1 MQFNVTNIETFSFH
15 SSFLEWVQ
23 PSTVSITEDKL
34 KRNLNLIKIIRGLY
48 GLWLQNKKILYVSNN
63 QGYLVDMKEW
73 AVNMWWLAK
82 LSVTMARGFNGYGTM
97 DGLWRTLVLCYVK
110 IARRT
115 QGAKDNYLK
124 LENWY
129 T

>member
-1 MQFNVTNIETFSFH
+1 M
-15 SSFLEWVQ
+15 
-23 PSTVSITEDKL
+23 
-34 KRNLNLIKIIRGLY
+34 GLY
-48 GLWLQNKKILYVSNN
+48 GLWLQKNLYVSNN
-63 QGYLVDMKEW
+63 QGYLVDMKVW
-73 AVNMWWLAK
+73 AVNTWWLAK
-82 LSVTMARGFNGYGTM
+82 LSVTMTTGFNGYGTM